1 MLGSVY
7 RSFTAL
13 AAPALP
19 LVLARR
25 TRAGK
30 EDPTR
35 RAERFGVAD
44 LPRPDGPLVWVHG
57 ASVGES
63 LSVQP
68 LIRALL
74 AADPTARVL
83 MTTGTVTSAKLMAE
97 RLPDRAFHQ
106 FVPLDRAVFARRFLD
121 HWRPDLVIWMES
133 EIWPNLL
140 DEVRRRGTPAALV
153 NARMSERSFRNW
165 SRFPRF
171 ARRLVST
178 FSVVLPSDTQ
188 AAAHFSALGADSVG
202 PPGNLK
208 FSVDPPPVDAG
219 ALAALRD
226 ALAGRPVWLAASTHD
241 GEETDC
247 LTAHARFRQR
257 FCDGLAL
264 IAPRHPTRGQA
275 VADLAQAAGVLA
287 CRRSVGALPTA
298 GHSIYIADT
307 LGEMGTLLAACP
319 MAFVGGSLVPHG
331 GHNPIEPAQL
341 GAAIL
346 FGPHMESFADIARE
360 LTDAGAARVVVN
372 SEDLAERLA
381 GWQAD
386 PLDRQAAVDAATA
399 LAERHR
405 GRVDAVMGALSPLLD
420 RAGWG
425 KAA

>member
-1 MLGSVY
+1 MLGGVY
-7 RSFTAL
+7 RGLTAL
-13 AAPALP
+13 AAPAIP

-35 RAERFGVAD
+35 RDERLGIAAA
-44 LPRPDGPLVWVHG
+44 PRPEGPLVWIHG

-74 AADPTARVL
+74 AGNASAQVL
-83 MTTGTVTSAKLMAE
+83 LTTGTVTSARLMAE

-140 DEVRRRGTPAALV
+140 QEVRHRGVPAALV

-165 SRFPRF
+165 SRFPGF
-171 ARRLVST
+171 ARQLIAT
-178 FSVVLPSDTQ
+178 FSLVLPSDTK
-188 AAAHFSALGADSVG
+188 AAERFRALGAGAVG
-202 PPGNLK
+202 PVGNLK
-208 FSVDPPPVDAG
+208 FSVDPPPVDAE
-219 ALAALRD
+219 ALAALRT
-226 ALAGRPVWLAASTHD
+226 ALDGRPVWLAASTHD
-241 GEETDC
+241 GEEAAC
-247 LTAHARFRQR
+247 LAAHARLCER
-257 FCDGLAL
+257 FPGALAL
-264 IAPRHPTRGQA
+264 IAPRHPSRGA
-275 VADLAQAAGVLA
+275 DVADLAAAAGVRA
-287 CRRSVGALPTA
+287 CRRSAGHLPTA
-298 GHSIYIADT
+298 EDGAYVADT

-319 MAFVGGSLVPHG
+319 IAFVGGSLVPHG

-360 LTDAGAARVVVN
+360 LTEAGAAQVVADG
-372 SEDLAERLA
+372 EDLAARLA
-381 GWQAD
+381 GWQSD
-386 PLDRQAAVDAATA
+386 THDRQVTVDAAA
-399 LAERHR
+399 AVAERHR
-405 GRVDAVMGALSPLLD
+405 GRVDAVMRALSPLLD

-425 KAA
+425 AAA